1 LDRVNAKLGLEILP
15 TILPIH
21 DPDDLAK
28 LSEIFGGLPWGKIAY
43 AMSADVWRAVLNH
56 PEGWEIF
63 DEYLEAFAQTLDYM
77 RGDRDELPD
86 VILADDDL
94 AREFLN
100 RRRVIELELEKKG
113 MLE

>member
-1 LDRVNAKLGLEILP
+1 MIP

-28 LSEIFGGLPWGKIAY
+28 LSDIFGGLPWGKIAF
-43 AMSADVWRAVLNH
+43 AMVADVWREILKN

-63 DEYLEAFAQTLDYM
+63 EEYVDAFSQVLDYM

-86 VILADDDL
+86 VIAADDEL
-94 AREFLN
+94 AQAMLN
-100 RRRVIELELEKKG
+100 RRRVIEIELGKKG
-113 MLE
+113 ML